1 MKKGVREKA
10 VLFDTLAY
18 SEGLKE
24 KGIEN
29 SETYAEQLSE
39 ALMQNIYSKSEV
51 DHMIDS
57 ARREAQDHTDKMVLE
72 LRKDFHEM
80 QLEIERIGTRTITTI
95 VGILGSLIVLVGAIS
110 TFSHAIFH

>member
-1 MKKGVREKA
+1 MKKGIKERT

-18 SEGLKE
+18 SQGLKE

-39 ALMQNIYSKSEV
+39 ALMQNMYSKSEV
-51 DHMIDS
+51 ENMIERAIS
-57 ARREAQDHTDKMVLE
+57 ELREHTDKMVLE
-72 LRKDFHEM
+72 LRKDSHEM